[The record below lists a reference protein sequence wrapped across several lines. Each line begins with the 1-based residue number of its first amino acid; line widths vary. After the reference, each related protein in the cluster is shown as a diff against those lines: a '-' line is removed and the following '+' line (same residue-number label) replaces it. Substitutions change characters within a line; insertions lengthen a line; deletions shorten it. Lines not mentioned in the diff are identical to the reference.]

1 MKALRQLLVPIG
13 LVVAACS
20 GAPEVL
26 ETAPGAAQSRA
37 AVITAFPVNSIIIP
51 MDTTSQDNGT
61 LRAFGLVHALL
72 RANVPVHR
80 IALAGK
86 ALNANDF
93 SATTRT
99 FLFPGT
105 SGNAAQARDYA
116 GGPFVIDAAQRA
128 AAGPIINAYRTANPT
143 PNVVVHEAT
152 AAFSADSQLLLQA
165 APRIAVLNDGN
176 QSIAFNYLN
185 SARIP
190 DSAGNQWANA
200 SPNLV
205 TVAQVAGAAAD
216 DGVLLDASGLPL
228 YEHLSAQHDDVG
240 ITSEAVQEIR
250 RWLNSSSTTHFHA
263 QCNSVTV
270 VENNANGRFITDLG
284 FSIATTSAST
294 GALHDAAD
302 NLFSQMSGSFDV
314 DSGLMSS
321 VDLASGSVFRANHR
335 VLVRRADSSGAE
347 DNMVWVTGYLDG
359 DTTRGY
365 VTYLGGHNYSTTM
378 PVSGNNAA
386 NGARFFL
393 DSLYA
398 GGVATAPSQPTIAV
412 TKSGPTLVN
421 GNSITWTI
429 TATNTGPGVAHSATL
444 TDVLP
449 TGATFSSASNGGTN
463 AAGTVTWS
471 IGNLPVGA
479 NIVRTVTVT
488 VGSDASY
495 ANTATLAYS
504 VGATNRTAT
513 SNTVTTV
520 RDATAP
526 DTFFTSAPSGTVA
539 STSATFDFSA
549 SEAPVTYQCSLDG
562 AGFTACTDPVT
573 FNGLAQGSH
582 TLQVRA
588 TDTAGNVDATPA
600 SRTWT
605 VDTLAPDTGITSG
618 PSGSVAS
625 TSATFDFS
633 STEPGTFQCS
643 LDGAAF
649 VACTDP
655 VTFNGLA
662 EGGHTLSVRAVDTAG
677 NVDPTPITR
686 VWTIDTLPPDTSI
699 VAGPSGSVASTS
711 ATFDF
716 ASPESGVTFQCSLD
730 GSAFAACSDPV
741 TFNGLSQG
749 SHTLLVRAVDAAGNV
764 DPSPAPRTWTVDTVL
779 PDTFITAGPS
789 GTVASATANFDF
801 SSNEAPVTYQCSLD
815 GAAFVACADPSTFT
829 GLADGL
835 HTLAIRAVDAAGNI
849 DPTPVTRSWTI
860 DTVAPDT
867 NIVAGPSGSVAS
879 TTATFDF
886 SSPDGTATFQCSL
899 DGAAFV
905 ACTDPVTFTGLAQ
918 GSHTLQVRAV
928 DPVGNVDPTPV
939 TRAWTVDTTLPDTT
953 IVAGPSGTVTTPSA
967 TFDFSS
973 NETNVTYQ
981 CALDGAAFTACTDP
995 VTFNGLADGPH
1006 TLQVRAVDAAGNLD
1020 PTPVSRSWSIDSVP
1034 PDTNIVAG
1042 PSGSVAS
1049 STATFD
1055 FSSEVGATFQ
1065 CSLDG
1070 AAFTACTD
1078 PVTFT
1083 GLAQGAHT
1091 LLVRAIDAA
1100 GNVDPTP
1107 ASRGWTVDTVVPDTL
1122 IVSGPSGSVNSTT
1135 ATFDLSSPESGVS
1148 YQCSLDGAAFAACSD
1163 PVTFTGLAQGSH
1175 TFSARAIDAAG
1186 NVDPTP
1192 VTRTWTIDTTP
1203 PDTSIASGPSGSTT
1217 ATTATF
1223 DFASPETGVTF
1234 ECAIDGAAFAVCA
1247 DPLTLTGLSQGNH
1260 TLQVRAVDAAG
1271 NVDPSPAS
1279 ASWTV
1284 DTSAPDTTIV
1294 SGPSGSVPSATATA
1308 TFDFGSNETNV
1319 TFQCALDGAAFTA
1332 CTDPNTFNGLSDG
1345 SHTLQVRA
1353 VDAAGNVDATP
1364 VSRTWTVDTAAPD
1377 TSIVSGPTGTVA
1389 SADATF
1395 DFSSP
1400 ETGVTFEC
1408 ALDGNTFVAC
1418 SDPVTFPGL
1427 ADGSHTLL
1435 VRAVDAA
1442 GNVDP
1447 TPVSRTWTVDTGLPD
1462 TTIAMGPS
1470 GTVNSNSATFDFTSN
1485 EMNVTY
1491 ECKLDA
1497 ATTFTA
1503 CTDPVTFSMLADGSH
1518 TLAVRAVDGSG
1529 NVDPSPATRTWTVD
1543 TTAPDTSIAMG
1554 PMGTVSS
1561 NTATFD
1567 FDSPESGVTYECKLD
1582 TAATFTACTDPVT
1595 FSNLADGSHT
1605 LSVRAVDVAGNV
1617 DATPATRTWVVNAS
1631 DPDTF
1636 FVLTPPATSASASG
1650 TFDFGSNESGV
1661 TYECKLDG
1669 AMTFTACTDPVTFS
1683 MLAAGSHTLEV
1694 RAVDSAGARDA
1705 TPARYTWTVSL
1716 GMDMDGDGLPD
1727 DEERMKGTNPND
1739 ADSDDDG
1746 VPDGAERSWDV
1757 DTDGDGLINALD
1769 PDSDNDGLFDG
1780 TEQGVATAGPATD
1793 TTRGHFIP
1801 DADPT
1806 TRTNPLVA
1814 DTDMGGLDDGAE
1826 DTNKNGRIDAGEK
1839 NPNDPSDDTT
1849 TPPVDTDMD
1858 GLTDAEE
1865 TSKGTNPMDADSDDD
1880 GVIDGQEPNWA
1891 DDTDRDGRINAL
1903 DPDSDGDGLK
1913 DGTELGVTM
1922 ANRDTNVAAGNFVAD
1937 ADPSTKTSA
1946 VAVDTDR
1953 GGLSDGV
1960 EDTNLNGRRD
1970 AGEKNPL
1977 DPADDRGTDTDMD
1990 GLTDDEERMAGTN
2003 PMDADSDDDG
2013 VIDGREPRW
2022 SIDSDGDGLI
2032 NALDP
2037 DSDNDGLF
2045 DGTELGVATPP
2056 TGTDVSRGHFRADAD
2071 PTTTTDPTKAD
2082 TDNGGVSDGAE
2093 DPNRNGRIDAGER
2106 NPNDPSDDTMRPVD
2120 TDMDGLTDDQERA
2133 AGTDPMDADS
2143 DDDGVKDGAEPNWS
2157 DDTDGDGLINAL
2169 DPDSDNDRL
2178 FDGTELGV
2186 ATPVAGATD
2195 TSRGFFVADADPSTK
2210 TNPLL
2215 RDTDRG
2221 GVPDGTED
2229 TNKNGR
2235 IDMGERNPN
2244 DPSDDGSS
2252 SDMDG
2257 DGIPDDEE
2265 RRFGT
2270 NPNDAD
2276 TDDDGVKD
2284 GDEPNWNVDSDGDG
2298 LINARDP
2305 DSDDDGLKDGTEL
2318 GVTVAPTGTDVTKGN
2333 FVPDADPNTR
2343 TNPLARDTDK
2353 GGVPDGAE
2361 DTNKNGR
2368 VDMGEKNPLDPSDDV
2383 NKPNDGDNDGLT
2395 DDEERMAGTNPGDAD
2410 SDDDGVK
2417 DGDENN
2423 WNVDTDGDGKIN
2435 ALDPDSDDDGLK
2447 DGTERGVTM
2456 PGSDTDVSKGNFV
2469 ADEDSTTKTSP
2480 LLPDTDGGTVNDG
2493 VEDTNKNGRVDM
2505 GERNPND
2512 PADDLITTMVEN
2524 LCPTLEVDFDGD
2536 GVDDRCDPIVIRY
2549 AGGGCSSA
2557 PGGWVVLAGLIT
2569 LLARRRR
2576 SSQR

>member
-1 MKALRQLLVPIG
+1 MKAFVWVGSLVVLTAGVSQAQVCGRGLNDVTVSGSQVLNTFHPAPAGVTTAVLAGATSIPVAAARTGGGAAIATGDLLVVMQMQGAEIDQRQEGTTNGVYGDGALGADRRGVIPGATFRAGSWEYVRAAGPVTAGNVQLMAGLTKAYLSTDNVTAGGNVGSGAHRYQVVRVIEVRDLTIPAGATLTSLPWDGASGG
-13 LVVAACS
+13 LVAIDAAGTLVVNGTIDVTGMGFRGGTPSSIPAGTPGTETNTGGITCGKGEGIAGRPTRLYSRLGGVVTGADLLYGSDSERGGPGNAGGCPIASDSGGGGGGGGRQGGVGSVGPSANNDPNVPRPGEGYAVLDRLLMGGGGGSGSLDDPAVRAAVSGQAGGGVVLIRATNLSGSGVVRANGDSGATQPQEGGGGGGGGGGIFVFTNSTNFAGIALTSRGGSGGATQATDDGGGGGGGGGFVLVATPTGLATVTVDVTGGAGGTSPTQNGGAGTGGFQQVNIPPLGTPPCPVECSLPSHCNDGNACTTDTCNAGTCSNAPVTAGLPGACAGALVCS
-20 GAPEVL
+20 GAPANTCVQCV
-26 ETAPGAAQSRA
+26 TNAQCSGATPICDSANVCRA
-37 AVITAFPVNSIIIP
+37 APVVLAP
-51 MDTTSQDNGT
+51 ANGT
-61 LRAFGLVHALL
+61 QTNNQRPVISGTAEANSTVTILVDGAS
-72 RANVPVHR
+72 
-80 IALAGK
+80 IG
-86 ALNANDF
+86 
-93 SATTRT
+93 TTT
-99 FLFPGT
+99 
-105 SGNAAQARDYA
+105 
-116 GGPFVIDAAQRA
+116 
-128 AAGPIINAYRTANPT
+128 
-143 PNVVVHEAT
+143 AT
-152 AAFSADSQLLLQA
+152 AAGTFSFTPTSDL
-165 APRIAVLNDGN
+165 
-176 QSIAFNYLN
+176 
-185 SARIP
+185 
-190 DSAGNQWANA
+190 SAGAHTVQ
-200 SPNLV
+200 V
-205 TVAQVAGAAAD
+205 T
-216 DGVLLDASGLPL
+216 
-228 YEHLSAQHDDVG
+228 
-240 ITSEAVQEIR
+240 
-250 RWLNSSSTTHFHA
+250 
-263 QCNSVTV
+263 
-270 VENNANGRFITDLG
+270 
-284 FSIATTSAST
+284 
-294 GALHDAAD
+294 
-302 NLFSQMSGSFDV
+302 SGSPA
-314 DSGLMSS
+314 L
-321 VDLASGSVFRANHR
+321 
-335 VLVRRADSSGAE
+335 
-347 DNMVWVTGYLDG
+347 
-359 DTTRGY
+359 
-365 VTYLGGHNYSTTM
+365 
-378 PVSGNNAA
+378 
-386 NGARFFL
+386 
-393 DSLYA
+393 
-398 GGVATAPSQPTIAV
+398 PS
-412 TKSGPTLVN
+412 N
-421 GNSITWTI
+421 
-429 TATNTGPGVAHSATL
+429 TNT
-444 TDVLP
+444 
-449 TGATFSSASNGGTN
+449 F
-463 AAGTVTWS
+463 
-471 IGNLPVGA
+471 
-479 NIVRTVTVT
+479 
-488 VGSDASY
+488 
-495 ANTATLAYS
+495 
-504 VGATNRTAT
+504 
-513 SNTVTTV
+513 
-520 RDATAP
+520 
-526 DTFFTSAPSGTVA
+526 
-539 STSATFDFSA
+539 
-549 SEAPVTYQCSLDG
+549 
-562 AGFTACTDPVT
+562 
-573 FNGLAQGSH
+573 
-582 TLQVRA
+582 
-588 TDTAGNVDATPA
+588 
-600 SRTWT
+600 
-605 VDTLAPDTGITSG
+605 
-618 PSGSVAS
+618 
-625 TSATFDFS
+625 
-633 STEPGTFQCS
+633 
-643 LDGAAF
+643 
-649 VACTDP
+649 
-655 VTFNGLA
+655 
-662 EGGHTLSVRAVDTAG
+662 
-677 NVDPTPITR
+677 
-686 VWTIDTLPPDTSI
+686 TIDLTPPDTSI
-699 VAGPSGSVASTS
+699 VSGPSGSVASTS

-730 GSAFAACSDPV
+730 GAAFTACTDPV
-741 TFNGLSQG
+741 TFTGLAQG

-764 DPSPAPRTWTVDTVL
+764 DPSPAPRTWAVDTSV
-779 PDTFITAGPS
+779 PDTFITSGPS
-789 GTVASATANFDF
+789 GTVASATALFDF

-815 GAAFVACADPSTFT
+815 SGAFVACADPSTFT
-829 GLADGL
+829 GLADGA
-835 HTLAIRAVDAAGNI
+835 HTLAVRAVDAAGNV
-849 DPTPVTRSWTI
+849 DATPASRAWSI
-860 DTVAPDT
+860 DTIAPDT
-867 NIVAGPSGSVAS
+867 AIVSGPSGSVAS

-886 SSPDGTATFQCSL
+886 SSPDATATFQCSL
-899 DGAAFV
+899 DGAPFV
-905 ACTDPVTFTGLAQ
+905 ACSDPVTFSGLAQ

-939 TRAWTVDTTLPDTT
+939 TRTWTVDTTQPDTT
-953 IVAGPSGTVTTPSA
+953 IVSGPSGTVTSPSA

-973 NETNVTYQ
+973 NETAVTYQ
-981 CALDGAAFTACTDP
+981 CALDGAAFSACSDP
-995 VTFNGLADGPH
+995 NTFPALADGPH

-1020 PTPVSRSWSIDSVP
+1020 ATPATRSWRIDTVP
-1034 PDTNIVAG
+1034 PDTTIVSG

-1049 STATFD
+1049 TTATFD
-1055 FSSEVGATFQ
+1055 FSSEAGATFQ

-1091 LLVRAIDAA
+1091 LLVRAVDTA

-1107 ASRGWTVDTVVPDTL
+1107 ASRGWTVDTVAPDTS
-1122 IVSGPSGSVNSTT
+1122 IVSGPGGSVNSTT
-1135 ATFDLSSPESGVS
+1135 ATFDLSSPETGVTF
-1148 YQCSLDGAAFAACSD
+1148 QCSLDGAAFTACSD
-1163 PVTFTGLAQGSH
+1163 PATFTGLSQGSH

-1192 VTRTWTIDTTP
+1192 VTRTWSIDTTP
-1203 PDTSIASGPSGSTT
+1203 PDTSIVSGPSGSTT

-1234 ECAIDGAAFAVCA
+1234 ECALDGAAFTACSDPSTFSGLA
-1247 DPLTLTGLSQGNH
+1247 DGNH
-1260 TLQVRAVDAAG
+1260 ALQVRAVDAAG

-1279 ASWTV
+1279 RAWTV
-1284 DTSAPDTTIV
+1284 DRTAPDTTIV
-1294 SGPSGSVPSATATA
+1294 SGPSGAVRSASA
-1308 TFDFGSNETNV
+1308 TFDFGSNETGV
-1319 TFQCALDGAAFTA
+1319 TFECALDGAAFTA
-1332 CTDPNTFNGLSDG
+1332 CSDPNTFTGLSDG

-1353 VDAAGNVDATP
+1353 RDAAGNVDATP

-1377 TSIVSGPTGTVA
+1377 TSIVSGPTGTVS

-1400 ETGVTFEC
+1400 ETGVTYEC

-1418 SDPVTFPGL
+1418 TDPVTFPGL
-1427 ADGSHTLL
+1427 ADGSHTLQ

-1491 ECKLDA
+1491 ECRLDSA
-1497 ATTFTA
+1497 ATFTV
-1503 CTDPVTFSMLADGSH
+1503 CTDPNTFSILADGSH
-1518 TLAVRAVDGSG
+1518 TLAVRAKDGSG

-1561 NTATFD
+1561 NMATFD

-1582 TAATFTACTDPVT
+1582 TAATFTACSDPST

-1605 LSVRAVDVAGNV
+1605 LAVRAVDAAGNV
-1617 DATPATRTWVVNAS
+1617 DATPATRTWVVNANE
-1631 DPDTF
+1631 PDTF
-1636 FVLTPPATSASASG
+1636 FVLTPPATSASANG
-1650 TFDFGSNESGV
+1650 TFDFGSNETNV

-1669 AMTFTACTDPVTFS
+1669 ATTFTACTDPVTFM

-1705 TPARYTWTVSL
+1705 TPARSTWTVSV
-1716 GMDMDGDGLPD
+1716 GMDMDGDGLSD
-1727 DEERMKGTNPND
+1727 DDERMKGTNPND

-1865 TSKGTNPMDADSDDD
+1865 TTRGTNPMDADSDDD
-1880 GVIDGQEPNWA
+1880 GVIDGQEPNWS

-1922 ANRDTNVAAGNFVAD
+1922 PNRDTNVGAGNFVAD
-1937 ADPSTKTSA
+1937 ADPTTKTSA
-1946 VAVDTDR
+1946 VVADTDR

-1977 DPADDRGTDTDMD
+1977 DPVDDRGTDTDMD
-1990 GLTDDEERMAGTN
+1990 GLTDDEERTAGTN

-2022 SIDSDGDGLI
+2022 NIDTDGDGLI

-2045 DGTELGVATPP
+2045 DGTELGVATAP

-2120 TDMDGLTDDQERA
+2120 SDGDGLTDDQERA

-2186 ATPVAGATD
+2186 AAPVAGATD

-2252 SDMDG
+2252 GDMDG

-2265 RRFGT
+2265 RRAGT
-2270 NPNDAD
+2270 DPNDAD

-2284 GDEPNWNVDSDGDG
+2284 GDEPNWNVDTDGDG

-2318 GVTVAPTGTDVTKGN
+2318 GVTMAPTGTDVTKGN
-2333 FVPDADPNTR
+2333 FVPDADPTTR

-2353 GGVPDGAE
+2353 GGVADGAE

-2383 NKPNDGDNDGLT
+2383 NKPTDGDGDGLT

-2456 PGSDTDVSKGNFV
+2456 PGADTDVSKGNYV
-2469 ADEDSTTKTSP
+2469 ADDDSTTKTSP

-2524 LCPTLEVDFDGD
+2524 LCPTVEVDFDGD

-2557 PGGWVVLAGLIT
+2557 PGGWAVLAGLIT

-2576 SSQR
+2576 SSQH